1 MRDRQA
7 RGKDP
12 YRTPGAVAVPPSQT
26 AISFNA
32 NQATQTQKMHMS
44 QPMSQAEAE
53 GAEQDEEIA
62 RTAQL
67 GAL

>member
-1 MRDRQA
+1 M
-7 RGKDP
+7 
-12 YRTPGAVAVPPSQT
+12 AVPPSQT

>member
-12 YRTPGAVAVPPSQT
+12 YRPPGAVAAPPSQNT
-26 AISFNA
+26 LSFNA
-32 NQATQTQKMHMS
+32 NKPTQTQTLHMS

-67 GAL
+67 GVP